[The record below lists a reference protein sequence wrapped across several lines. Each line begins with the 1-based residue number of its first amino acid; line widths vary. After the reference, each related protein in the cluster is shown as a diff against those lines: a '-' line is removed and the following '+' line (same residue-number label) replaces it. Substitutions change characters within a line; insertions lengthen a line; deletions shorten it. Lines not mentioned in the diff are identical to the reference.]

1 MPKKKVPNVKVA
13 ISRKKIGGEIP
24 LVVNE
29 LTDKCLY
36 SGFFGT
42 LDSARM
48 KMITDKILD
57 MLTFTGIEIV
67 VIDLGNVDIIDS
79 AVASHLVRLGE
90 TFSLV
95 GVKTV
100 FCGIMPQ
107 AAQVMASTGI
117 EMRGALITRNLKSA
131 IKIVFELQGLKLVPI
146 EK

>member
-1 MPKKKVPNVKVA
+1 
-13 ISRKKIGGEIP
+13 
-24 LVVNE
+24 
-29 LTDKCLY
+29 
-36 SGFFGT
+36 
-42 LDSARM
+42 M

-100 FCGIMPQ
+100 FCGIMP
-107 AAQVMASTGI
+107 
-117 EMRGALITRNLKSA
+117 
-131 IKIVFELQGLKLVPI
+131 LQLKLCLNY
-146 EK
+146 KD